1 MNIKVND
8 ILVFK
13 KKEYLV
19 LEVIDNRYLYLIN
32 NDHYQN
38 DTAIVKIVEKY
49 GNTELNN
56 IDNDDEFN
64 YAINKLYIKYKDDIL
79 KYIKK

>member
-8 ILVFK
+8 ILVFN

-32 NDHYQN
+32 NDTYEN

-49 GNTELNN
+49 GNVDIKN
-56 IDNDDEFN
+56 IDNDDEFD
-64 YAINKLYIKYKDDIL
+64 YALNKLFINYKEDIL
-79 KYIKK
+79 KYID

>member
-1 MNIKVND
+1 MREEINMNIKVND
-8 ILVFK
+8 ILVFN

-32 NDHYQN
+32 NDTYEN

-49 GNTELNN
+49 GKQVELFPREKLDSVELLENEFG
-56 IDNDDEFN
+56 ID
-64 YAINKLYIKYKDDIL
+64 
-79 KYIKK
+79 